1 MKELAEEIESCGY
14 TSYQALIEEIQGIK
28 ISNEYVQEAGKDKN
42 HYLRKQVAVME
53 SLAPKLKN
61 FEKLFIDQKRFLH
74 EQGEIQ
80 KFLKATIDDLQRLR
94 IRERYLL
101 NQSLGSFGV
110 ANASQDCG
118 ASDNFDFE

>member
-1 MKELAEEIESCGY
+1 
-14 TSYQALIEEIQGIK
+14 
-28 ISNEYVQEAGKDKN
+28 
-42 HYLRKQVAVME
+42 ME

-61 FEKLFIDQKRFLH
+61 FEKLFIDQKRFLQ

-101 NQSLGSFGV
+101 N
-110 ANASQDCG
+110 
-118 ASDNFDFE
+118 